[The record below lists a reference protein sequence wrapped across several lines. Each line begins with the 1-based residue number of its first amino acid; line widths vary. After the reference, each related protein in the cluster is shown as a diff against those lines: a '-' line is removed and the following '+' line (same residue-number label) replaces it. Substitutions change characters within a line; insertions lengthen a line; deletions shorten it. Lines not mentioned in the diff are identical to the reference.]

1 MLLFS
6 KRPLHTRKRRHR
18 EDTTMNLDN
27 RRLFEIRREKIAY
40 QRLLDESDKISDC
53 LIYQGKLE
61 SLNREEKQILER
73 YDVIT

>member
-1 MLLFS
+1 
-6 KRPLHTRKRRHR
+6 
-18 EDTTMNLDN
+18 MNIDN

-53 LIYQGKLE
+53 LVYQGKLE
-61 SLNREEKQILER
+61 SLNKEEKQILAR